1 MQPRLPVMAQTFRLL
16 RSRLCR
22 RIALVVMFSIFAV
35 EAAIVVP
42 SYLGLRSKLFSAL
55 ENDILKV
62 VELSL
67 ALHEI
72 GKADGLLDASWRS
85 LQGSGVT
92 GLALFDAAGRR
103 LASRGEPVLL
113 VPETSGIDTRAG
125 TPASG
130 ASPGRGAEG
139 PESGAE
145 TIHRRHDGDTGIY
158 SLLWPAAATGLPF
171 TVSAKASTAAIT
183 RELRSFALRIGGL
196 VLIIACVVTATTVAI
211 LGREVLSPV
220 LAIHRNLTAAHAD
233 PGRAESYRLNLRIG
247 HEIEETVHAL
257 NALLDRLAEL
267 RRRDLHDQE
276 QRFEDFARS
285 SSDWFWEMDRQLRFS
300 FFSDRFA
307 EITGVDER
315 ELLGKT
321 REETGIPGVDP
332 AVWEQHLRDLRAHRP
347 FRNFT
352 HPREKA
358 DGQVVWLAISGTP
371 AFDAAG
377 RFTGYRGTGR
387 DITADVELKEQLL
400 SAKELAEAANRTKSE
415 FLANM
420 SHELRTPLN
429 AVIGFSELMLAT
441 TPEDIHHSRPREYL
455 TDINEAAQHLLSL
468 INDILDLS
476 KIEAGVKDMNEELID
491 VEAMAQSVLRVVRQR
506 AEKAG
511 VSLTYDA
518 DSVLPALHAD
528 ERKLKQALL
537 NLLSN
542 AVKFTTARGKVVL
555 KIRCEAKT
563 GYVFQVADTGIGMA
577 AGDIPKALRQF
588 GQIDSDLNRRYEGT
602 GLGLPLTKALIELH
616 GGSLTMESALG
627 EGTVVTLRLPPQ
639 RTADTEGG
647 PRATHPTNTAGA
659 AAE

>member
-1 MQPRLPVMAQTFRLL
+1 MPPRSPVMAQTLGLL

-22 RIALVVMFSIFAV
+22 RIALVVALSIFAV

-42 SYLGLRSKLFSAL
+42 SYLGLRDRLFEAL
-55 ENDILKV
+55 EGDILKAL
-62 VELSL
+62 ELSL
-67 ALHEI
+67 ALQDDNRPEP
-72 GKADGLLDASWRS
+72 LLAAAWPS
-85 LQGSGVT
+85 LQGLGIT
-92 GLALFDAAGRR
+92 GLAVFDATGRP
-103 LASRGEPVLL
+103 LAAHGEPVLL
-113 VPETSGIDTRAG
+113 VPQ
-125 TPASG
+125 PSG
-130 ASPGRGAEG
+130 ADGALADRR
-139 PESGAE
+139 STALVF
-145 TIHRRHDGDTGIY
+145 RRHDSSAGVY
-158 SLLWPAAATGLPF
+158 SVLWPAAATALPF
-171 TVSAKASTAAIT
+171 TVSAKASTAAIAQ
-183 RELRSFALRIGGL
+183 ELRSFVFRIGGL
-196 VLIIACVVTATTVAI
+196 VLIIAFVVTAATVAI
-211 LGREVLSPV
+211 LGREVLTPV

-233 PGRAESYRLNLRIG
+233 PGHAESYRLNVQTG
-247 HEIEETVHAL
+247 HEIEETVNAL
-257 NALLDRLAEL
+257 NALLERLAEL
-267 RRRDLHDQE
+267 RRRDLHEQE

-285 SSDWFWEMDRQLRFS
+285 SSDWFWEMDRHLRFS

-307 EITGVDER
+307 EVTGVDER

-332 AVWEQHLRDLRAHRP
+332 AVWEQHLQDLRAHRP

-371 AFDAAG
+371 AFDAEG
-377 RFTGYRGTGR
+377 RFSGYRGTGR

-420 SHELRTPLN
+420 SRELRTPLN

-441 TPEDIHHSRPREYL
+441 TPEDRDHHRPREYL
-455 TDINEAAQHLLSL
+455 TDITEAAQHLLAL

-476 KIEAGVKDMNEELID
+476 KIEAGVKDMNEEVVD
-491 VEAMAQSVLRVVRQR
+491 VEPVAQSVLRVVRQR

-511 VSLTYDA
+511 VSLTYEA
-518 DSVLPALHAD
+518 ESPLPGLYAD

-542 AVKFTTARGKVVL
+542 AVKFTTAGGTVTL
-555 KIRCEAKT
+555 KIGCAAAG
-563 GYVFQVADTGIGMA
+563 GYVFEVADTGIGMA
-577 AGDIPKALRQF
+577 PDEIPKALRKF
-588 GQIDSDLNRRYEGT
+588 GQVDSDLNRRYEGT

-616 GGSLTMESALG
+616 QGSLAMESAPG
-627 EGTVVTLRLPPQ
+627 KGTTVTLHLPPH
-639 RTADTEGG
+639 RTVQETASRSGSG
-647 PRATHPTNTAGA
+647 PAIAPPDA